1 MNILDQARRDLELR
15 TADIDQYASYDP
27 HEAGVLGIEELL
39 ERTKKHILMPES
51 ERGIQLESQKT
62 AEVFKAR
69 PGEFTV
75 ESGKQGCGKSAR
87 HTLRAMA
94 FANQGQSSC
103 ICSMEMKP
111 EETITR
117 MFHQF
122 TGTVD
127 PTIRLLEEMVDHF
140 KGKVYL
146 FSKVGSQ
153 GTKRILN
160 LVKHCA
166 ANNIQHLMI
175 DSLMKCGVRSSDLDK
190 LETFANELQ
199 GLAKDLGVHIWL
211 IAHQGKGH
219 EGQTKEDGVRGSGML
234 LDLADNFILYEK
246 NERKFE
252 VAAKQEMQKAIGEEL
267 TAKEKEILAYPD
279 FYMEFRKQRHS
290 TVALPRKFGFW
301 GHESMQFLPSEK
313 ALKLS
318 NFDWMEGRTG

>member
-1 MNILDQARRDLELR
+1 MNYLDKAHEELAIR
-15 TADIDQYASYDP
+15 TEQIDHYDKYDP

-39 ERTKKHILMPES
+39 ESTKKHILMPEA
-51 ERGIQLESQKT
+51 EQGISLESKKT

-94 FANQGQSSC
+94 FANQGQTSC

-111 EETITR
+111 EETIRR

-122 TGTVD
+122 AGNPE
-127 PTIRLLEEMVDHF
+127 PTINLLETMIDHF
-140 KGKVYL
+140 KGKLFL

-153 GTKRILN
+153 KTRRILN
-160 LVKHCA
+160 LIKYCSD
-166 ANNIQHLMI
+166 NGIQHLFI
-175 DSLMKCGVRSSDLDK
+175 DSLMKCGVRSSDLDQ
-190 LETFANELQ
+190 LETFANEVQ

-234 LDLADNFILYEK
+234 LDLADNFIFYAK

-252 VAAKQEMQKAIGEEL
+252 ALAKQEAKGGLTKAEL
-267 TAKEKEILAYPD
+267 EKLEQPD
-279 FYMEFRKQRHS
+279 FFMEFRKQRHS
-290 TVALPRKFGFW
+290 TITLPRTFGFW
-301 GHESMQFLPSEK
+301 GHESMQFLPSSK
-313 ALKLS
+313 SIKL
-318 NFDWMEGRTG
+318 NHYDWLEGRTN